1 MINIFLTKIIF
12 IYIIIYFEVIIYKML
27 SNLPKPPININ
38 ILPQD
43 IKTKIYLDN
52 FQYDIIYDNL
62 QIILKKKNSIYLN
75 NSELLEYFEKHKLIQ
90 NKKLMEFL
98 CNKDQLFNDIYKNH
112 YLENKISFKLME
124 KLESMCQ
131 SWLMYLY
138 H

>member
-1 MINIFLTKIIF
+1 
-12 IYIIIYFEVIIYKML
+12 ML
-27 SNLPKPPININ
+27 SNLPKPPNNIN

-43 IKTKIYLDN
+43 IETKIYLDN

-62 QIILKKKNSIYLN
+62 QIILKKKDSIYLN

>member
-1 MINIFLTKIIF
+1 MINIFNKNYFL

-27 SNLPKPPININ
+27 SNLPKPPNNIN

-43 IKTKIYLDN
+43 I
-52 FQYDIIYDNL
+52 QYDIIYDNL
-62 QIILKKKNSIYLN
+62 QIILKKKESIYLN

-90 NKKLMEFL
+90 NKKLIEFL